1 MKKISIIGSGSW
13 ALALTKVI
21 VEKKIKIKFRN
32 TFDKKKFSNKK
43 IQLTNKFEKLND
55 SEYIFLAI
63 PSQSIR
69 ENLIELRAKTT
80 NKNFVFIVCSKG
92 VEKKTCKLM
101 NEVLLD
107 IYPKNRIVILSGPNF
122 SSELIAKKPSACVL
136 SSSNEKTLLNAATI
150 LSQKRFRI
158 YFNNDII
165 GTQLGGAMKNVIAI
179 ACGFVKGSKLGENAR
194 AAIIT
199 RGLSEIVKLGL
210 NMGAKRKTFYGL
222 SGIGDLILTCS
233 SLKSRNTKFGFDL
246 ATGKRNFHLQK
257 NTLLEGVES
266 CESICNLGIKYKV
279 ELPLCNSVQKII
291 KGVDSNKIISKLLS
305 RPLQFE
311 N

>member
-1 MKKISIIGSGSW
+1 MKRISIIGSGSW

-21 VEKKIKIKFRN
+21 VEKKIKIKYRK
-32 TFDKKKFSNKK
+32 TFDKKKYANKK
-43 IQLTNKFEKLND
+43 IQFTSKFKELDD

-63 PSQSIR
+63 PSQTIR
-69 ENLIELRAKTT
+69 ENLIKLKAKTK

-92 VEKKTCKLM
+92 VERKTCKLM
-101 NEVLLD
+101 NEVILD
-107 IYPKNRIVILSGPNF
+107 VFPSNKVVILSGPNF

-136 SSSNEKTLLNAATI
+136 SSLSKKTLLEVSTI
-150 LSQKRFRI
+150 FSQKRFRV

-179 ACGFVKGSKLGENAR
+179 ACGFVKGNRLGENAK

-199 RGLSEIVKLGL
+199 RGISEIVKLGL
-210 NMGAKRKTFYGL
+210 NMGAKTKTFYGL
-222 SGIGDLILTCS
+222 SGIGDLVLTCS

-246 ATGKRNFHLQK
+246 ATGKNYSQLKK
-257 NTLLEGVES
+257 NIVLEGVES
-266 CESICNLGIKYKV
+266 CESICNLGKKYKV
-279 ELPLCNSVQKII
+279 ELPLCDSVKKII